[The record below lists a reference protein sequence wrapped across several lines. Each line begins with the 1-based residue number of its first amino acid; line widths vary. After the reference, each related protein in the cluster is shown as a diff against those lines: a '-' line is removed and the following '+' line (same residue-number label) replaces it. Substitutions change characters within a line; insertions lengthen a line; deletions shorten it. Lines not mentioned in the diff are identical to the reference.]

1 MDRKLKG
8 SGSNDKEG
16 KSESSATSSKLG
28 PANINQ
34 MKQPALEQK
43 PNGHTRAVKSEGSPG
58 SWQKISKGKKK
69 APSSE
74 LKNSPNGHVQNEKQ
88 PTKDSERKGG

>member
-1 MDRKLKG
+1 MDRKFKG
-8 SGSNDKEG
+8 SGNNDKEG
-16 KSESSATSSKLG
+16 NSESSAASSKLG
-28 PANINQ
+28 PPNVNQ
-34 MKQPALEQK
+34 MKQPTGEQK
-43 PNGHTRAVKSEGSPG
+43 VNGHTRAVKSEGSPG

-74 LKNSPNGHVQNEKQ
+74 FKNSSNGQPQREKQ